1 MCKKSAQII
10 SLFVAVMLLL
20 GCLPIAEAT
29 NAGTRASDYFWY
41 TDAWATPTGHGNFI
55 VEFDVSTTDTMQE
68 VGASRIVIYEQKS
81 SGLYR
86 TVKIFTR
93 YNTPEMIDTNSSC
106 NYYRVSYSGTPGIK
120 YYAVVTFYAKNAS
133 GSEVMNM
140 TTRTITA

>member
-1 MCKKSAQII
+1 MKNKFLTLTCIVMVIAV
-10 SLFVAVMLLL
+10 LAGVA
-20 GCLPIAEAT
+20 LPAT
-29 NAGTRASDYFWY
+29 AADTRASDYFWC
-41 TDAWATPTGHGNFI
+41 TAAWATPIGHGNFI
-55 VEFDVSTTDTMQE
+55 VEFDVSTTDTMLE

-86 TVKIFTR
+86 TAKIFTR

-106 NYYRVSYSGTPGIK
+106 NYCRVSYSGTPGTR

-140 TTRTITA
+140 NTKIITP